1 MGDDLVGTL
10 LFFNIGVELGQLSI
24 VAMCLPLT
32 IWMFKRQ
39 WGLKASSVLSGAL
52 IAVGLGWFIERV
64 LSG

>member
-1 MGDDLVGTL
+1 
-10 LFFNIGVELGQLSI
+10 
-24 VAMCLPLT
+24 MCLPLT